1 MAAGMDIPT
10 LVAAYLALANL
21 IAFFAFAFDKGRA
34 IAGGRRVPERRLL
47 AFAALGGSP
56 GALLAR
62 RVLRHKTRKQPFV
75 DRLRWIV
82 TIQVGMVAGLI
93 WAAWA

>member
-82 TIQVGMVAGLI
+82 TVQAGVVAGLI

>member
-1 MAAGMDIPT
+1 MDIPT

>member
-82 TIQVGMVAGLI
+82 TVQVGVVAGLI

>member
-1 MAAGMDIPT
+1 MAAGMDFPT

-82 TIQVGMVAGLI
+82 TVQVGMVAGLI

>member
-1 MAAGMDIPT
+1 MDIPT

-82 TIQVGMVAGLI
+82 TVQVGVVAGLI

>member
-1 MAAGMDIPT
+1 MAVGMDIPT
-10 LVAAYLALANL
+10 LAAAYLALANL

-82 TIQVGMVAGLI
+82 TVQVGVVAGLI